1 MINFSRP
8 MLWLGNCVNI
18 ALAGVSHCHLTG
30 RAKAGLSQKCPLG
43 PKLPVFNSSDLCLI
57 KKDAFVISQSYTIV
71 QLDVGQWWHQWRWQG
86 CCSNISRQGGAFPKA
101 PAGLQCTCARSSR
114 LPAVEHNYTIKDQRD
129 SHF

>member
-1 MINFSRP
+1 MIKFSRP

-101 PAGLQCTCARSSR
+101 PTEGNYSVHARGASDFQLFNTNIR
-114 LPAVEHNYTIKDQRD
+114 YKI
-129 SHF
+129 